1 MKAMN
6 RSIALLA
13 AILLLAGSSVFAAG
27 RILQPELLDRI
38 KPGVTTAQEVEQIL
52 GPPMRRSSYPR
63 LGLVSMDYEMK
74 EWTEWY
80 DIGVMIGAD
89 GVVREVQKIMSYRG
103 GSPGGSM

>member
-1 MKAMN
+1 LGPAEYN
-6 RSIALLA
+6 HS
-13 AILLLAGSSVFAAG
+13 
-27 RILQPELLDRI
+27 ELLDKI
-38 KPGVTTAQEVEQIL
+38 KPGVTTAQEVQQIL

-80 DIGVMIGAD
+80 DIGVMIGSD